1 MAVDNE
7 KDENCDGHPTAILR
21 NTLDIYNPDLVS
33 ALSITDYENEPISN
47 YEEILS
53 QEFDRLTGVIDEE
66 NKKLVTNTTIRGEG
80 NSIIKSVYSIRK
92 LEELV
97 IQTGFSRLR
106 GFKEEDIIKQ
116 YEVNTSKKMF
126 STMRLIGCQ

>member
-1 MAVDNE
+1 MKGITGRIQNSDLSAFQRESGLKYCSGKRTWAVDNE

-21 NTLDIYNPDLVS
+21 NALDIYNPDLVS

-66 NKKLVTNTTIRGEG
+66 NKN
-80 NSIIKSVYSIRK
+80 
-92 LEELV
+92 
-97 IQTGFSRLR
+97 
-106 GFKEEDIIKQ
+106 
-116 YEVNTSKKMF
+116 
-126 STMRLIGCQ
+126 

>member
-1 MAVDNE
+1 MDYDNE

-21 NTLDIYNPDLVS
+21 NALDICNPDLVS

-106 GFKEEDIIKQ
+106 GFKE
-116 YEVNTSKKMF
+116 
-126 STMRLIGCQ
+126 